1 MEHASSFIKKT
12 LKKQQVDGNKLCIYC
27 LLLFSDIIIETNKFF
42 IFRCLLN
49 FMKCIRGQIKAFSFL
64 FCNACD
70 VKSTKSG
77 VLIMSKKRK
86 DSSSVFT
93 LSGKLQKSTKWTA
106 KKKTYSFCE
115 FRKSV

>member
-1 MEHASSFIKKT
+1 MMEHASSFIIKKT

-77 VLIMSKKRK
+77 VLIMSKRRK

-93 LSGKLQKSTKWTA
+93 LSGKLQKS
-106 KKKTYSFCE
+106 KK
-115 FRKSV
+115 